1 MARGNRIAA
10 VVATTALLMGTTAV
24 GVVAI
29 QQTVSASG
37 QSTMVS
43 AEAAPATAAV
53 DVLTVLPPVTGTT
66 PLPSLKKILKP
77 TPARSTTA
85 ANAAVTYAAVAAAP
99 AVAPAA
105 APAKA
110 SGEQDG
116 GEHENEHESDD

>member
-85 ANAAVTYAAVAAAP
+85 ANAAVTYAAV
-99 AVAPAA
+99 VAPAA

-110 SGEQDG
+110 SGEHDG
-116 GEHENEHESDD
+116 GQHENEHESDD